1 MHARLRS
8 VVQGPV
14 AVALVILAAGS
25 ALVGV
30 AVARTSRDQPSAGA
44 ALPAASSPV
53 SQARPVARTGGHP
66 SSATPCGTAR
76 RPPAWQHVVWV
87 VMENTDYGR
96 IVRARAAPYLNKLAR
111 KCGVATNFSAETHPS
126 LPNYIAMTSG
136 STQGISDDADPSA
149 HRLSVPS
156 IFSQLGGDWRA
167 LQESMPGNCART
179 SRGLYAVRH
188 NPAAYYTNVACDAQ
202 AVPLADPPDISA
214 RFTFVTPN
222 LCNDMHD
229 CSVAKGDA
237 WMARWLP
244 KMLNSRQYRAGT
256 TAVFITWDEGS
267 GPNRIATFVIAPSTP
282 RRTTSATTFSHYS
295 LLRTTEEMLGL
306 PLLGQAAS
314 AASMRSAFHL

>member
-1 MHARLRS
+1 MRARVRS

-14 AVALVILAAGS
+14 AVALVILAVGS
-25 ALVGV
+25 ALAGV
-30 AVARTSRDQPSAGA
+30 AVARTSRDQPSPGH
-44 ALPAASSPV
+44 ALPASSPPA
-53 SQARPVARTGGHP
+53 SQVGPVARTGGRP
-66 SSATPCGTAR
+66 SAATPCGTAR
-76 RPPAWQHVVWV
+76 RAPAWQHVVWV
-87 VMENTDYGR
+87 VMENTDYRG

-111 KCGVATNFSAETHPS
+111 RCGSATNFSAETHPS

-156 IFSQLGGDWRA
+156 IFSQLGGAWRA

-237 WMARWLP
+237 WIARRLP
-244 KMLNSRQYRAGT
+244 KMLNSRQYRAGR
-256 TAVFITWDEGS
+256 TAIFITWDEGS

-282 RRTTSATTFSHYS
+282 RGTTSATTFSHYS

-306 PLLGQAAS
+306 PLLGQAS
-314 AASMRSAFHL
+314 RAASMRSAFHL